1 MPPSA
6 VRVADVS
13 AASSVAS
20 PAAAPAGR
28 CTDRWGAPGLDRPG
42 HVGRSRA
49 CRLAGLAALSM
60 AAALLAAC
68 GGDDGDEVPR
78 RSIGAVRLIGEQTL
92 PNDLQFGGTTVG
104 GLSGI
109 DYDPAANL
117 WYLVSDDRSDK
128 QPARFYTARLSYDL
142 NRLQPVQIASVVTL
156 RQADGSA
163 FPNRAAGGVV
173 ADPEAIRFD
182 PSTRGLWWTSEGD
195 RALGLDPFVA
205 RARTDGMLSGT
216 LPLPAGFRMSPTQE
230 TGSRNNATF
239 EGLSL
244 SPDGKSLWVSM
255 EGPLYQDGA
264 LPTPS
269 SGSVSRLL
277 RYDRNGNVLA
287 QYVYPLDAIPA
298 APAPGRSAD
307 NGVTE
312 ILAIDDNR
320 LLTLERAGVQGAD
333 GNFTTYV
340 RLYLIDIRGAT
351 DVRSLDRLAGA
362 SYVPVQKRL
371 VQHLNALG
379 LRTVD
384 NIEGMAWGP
393 KLPNGRDSLVL
404 VSDNNFNAAQIT
416 QVLAFEVLPE

>member
-1 MPPSA
+1 MRRPA
-6 VRVADVS
+6 VRPADPSIEPVAEPG
-13 AASSVAS
+13 AEH
-20 PAAAPAGR
+20 PGIAPAR
-28 CTDRWGAPGLDRPG
+28 GAGVRGL
-42 HVGRSRA
+42 
-49 CRLAGLAALSM
+49 GLAALVMS
-60 AAALLAAC
+60 AALLAAC
-68 GGDDGDEVPR
+68 GGDDDNGDSPR
-78 RSIGAVRLIGEQTL
+78 RSVGAVRLIGEQTL
-92 PNDLQFGGTTVG
+92 PNDLQVGGTTVG
-104 GLSGI
+104 GLSGV
-109 DYDPAANL
+109 DYDPAARL

-142 NRLQPVQIASVVTL
+142 NRLEPVQIASVVTL

-163 FPNRAAGGVV
+163 YPNRAAGGVV
-173 ADPEAIRFD
+173 PDPEAIRFD
-182 PSTRGLWWTSEGD
+182 PSTSSLWWTSEGD

-205 RARTDGMLSGT
+205 RARTDGTLTGA
-216 LPLPAGFRMSPTQE
+216 LPLPPALKMSPTQE
-230 TGSRNNATF
+230 SGSRNNATF

-244 SPDGKSLWVSM
+244 SADGKSLWVSM

-287 QYVYPLDAIPA
+287 QYVYPLDPIPA

-340 RLYLIDIRGAT
+340 RLYQIDIRGAT
-351 DVRSLDRLAGA
+351 DVRSLDRLTGA

-371 VQHLNALG
+371 VQNLNTLG
-379 LRTVD
+379 LKTVD

-404 VSDNNFNAAQIT
+404 VSDNNFNASQIT

>member
-1 MPPSA
+1 MRRPA
-6 VRVADVS
+6 VRSADPSIEAV
-13 AASSVAS
+13 VV
-20 PAAAPAGR
+20 PP
-28 CTDRWGAPGLDRPG
+28 GAPGR
-42 HVGRSRA
+42 RA
-49 CRLAGLAALSM
+49 EARVLGLAALAMST
-60 AAALLAAC
+60 ALLAAC
-68 GGDDGDEVPR
+68 AGDDDHDDSPR
-78 RSIGAVRLIGEQTL
+78 RSVASVRLIGEQTL
-92 PNDLQFGGTTVG
+92 PNDLQVGGTTVG

-109 DYDPAANL
+109 DYDPAADL

-142 NRLQPVQIASVVTL
+142 ARLQPVQIASVVTL

-163 FPNRAAGGVV
+163 YPNRMAGGVV
-173 ADPEAIRFD
+173 PDPEAIRFD
-182 PSTRGLWWTSEGD
+182 PSTRSLWWTSEGD
-195 RALGLDPFVA
+195 RALGLAPFVA
-205 RARTDGMLSGT
+205 RANPDGMLTGT
-216 LPLPAGFRMSPTQE
+216 LPLPAAFRMSPAQQ

-244 SPDGKSLWVSM
+244 SADGKSLWVSM

-333 GNFTTYV
+333 GSFTTYV
-340 RLYLIDIRGAT
+340 RLYEIDIRGAT

-362 SYVPVQKRL
+362 SYLPVRKRL
-371 VQHLNALG
+371 VQNLNTLG
-379 LRTVD
+379 LKTVD
-384 NIEGMAWGP
+384 NLEGMAWGP

-404 VSDNNFNAAQIT
+404 VSDNNFNATQIT
-416 QVLAFEVLPE
+416 QVLAFEVVPE